1 VAVRFRFCFRSIS
14 AGSRRTSLRERAGIL
29 PVRFRLVS
37 LPVLLPLGFRLAFGR
52 DGDPRGSS
60 DSAWYGGR
68 AARAAVR
75 HGSAKGRLWRAPFAY
90 PLHIAFFPCRPTR
103 LEQSAANAELAATMP
118 DELTPEREDVREEH
132 RSITRS
138 LTDVAIV
145 ATPIAIVAQ
154 PVVAAWANQHFGQGD
169 KPGDTNITVNEAPPQ
184 EPEK

>member
-1 VAVRFRFCFRSIS
+1 
-14 AGSRRTSLRERAGIL
+14 
-29 PVRFRLVS
+29 
-37 LPVLLPLGFRLAFGR
+37 
-52 DGDPRGSS
+52 
-60 DSAWYGGR
+60 
-68 AARAAVR
+68 
-75 HGSAKGRLWRAPFAY
+75 
-90 PLHIAFFPCRPTR
+90 
-103 LEQSAANAELAATMP
+103 MP